1 MSSNS
6 NNVGDGVWLI
16 GIVTRRRVRAPATSD
31 NAGKSEK
38 GGKGKWKAR
47 GKGAKNQDSREGLEV
62 HLCGGS
68 TPADVILLE
77 AWASDVRLR
86 FEPFS
91 QLGKC
96 IKVSNIEIKEH
107 SDKTFP
113 WTTSRLQFFGQ
124 LQSTSLIEN
133 VVPKP
138 EWLSYHP
145 VTPVAALQHIPDGR
159 LVCVAGRVLPGGP
172 EKKTEV
178 SLGERVAV

>member
-1 MSSNS
+1 MSASLLLPRDVTNKGK
-6 NNVGDGVWLI
+6 VGDGVWLM
-16 GIVTRRRVRAPATSD
+16 GVVTRRRTRVPATSD
-31 NAGKSEK
+31 SRARPAVSDK
-38 GGKGKWKAR
+38 GGRGKGKVR
-47 GKGAKNQDSREGLEV
+47 GKGAKQEGPREGLEV

-91 QLGKC
+91 QVGKC

-133 VVPKP
+133 VEPKP
-138 EWLSYHP
+138 EWLSY
-145 VTPVAALQHIPDGR
+145 TR
-159 LVCVAGRVLPGGP
+159 
-172 EKKTEV
+172 
-178 SLGERVAV
+178 